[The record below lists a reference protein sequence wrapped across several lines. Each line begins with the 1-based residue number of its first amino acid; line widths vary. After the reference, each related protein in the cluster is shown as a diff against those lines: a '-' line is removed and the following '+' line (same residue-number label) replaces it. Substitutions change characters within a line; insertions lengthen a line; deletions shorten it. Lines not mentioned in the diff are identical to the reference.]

1 MLVIS
6 SCPCTFISSL
16 SPTTVLSSQPGGKD
30 ERVCHAVRR
39 VMVTLLPQHPW
50 AQALDVLPTLWT
62 VSSNLQVARMPL
74 VWESGGPGSW
84 SPPCSPSGYGSCPS
98 HFFSLTLSFP
108 ICKMK
113 VTPTLSRCCHPLR
126 IKWRA
131 HMACLSSNVLT
142 FVDWN
147 QHDCFI

>member
-6 SCPCTFISSL
+6 SCPCTFLSSP
-16 SPTTVLSSQPGGKD
+16 SPTTVLSSQPGG
-30 ERVCHAVRR
+30 ECAMRR
-39 VMVTLLPQHPW
+39 VMETLLPQHLW
-50 AQALDVLPTLWT
+50 AQASDVLPTLWT

-74 VWESGGPGSW
+74 VCESGGPGSW

-98 HFFSLTLSFP
+98 HFLSLALSFP

-113 VTPTLSRCCHPLR
+113 VTPALSHCCHPLR

-131 HMACLSSNVLT
+131 HMAFLSSNVLT
-142 FVDWN
+142 FVD
-147 QHDCFI
+147 